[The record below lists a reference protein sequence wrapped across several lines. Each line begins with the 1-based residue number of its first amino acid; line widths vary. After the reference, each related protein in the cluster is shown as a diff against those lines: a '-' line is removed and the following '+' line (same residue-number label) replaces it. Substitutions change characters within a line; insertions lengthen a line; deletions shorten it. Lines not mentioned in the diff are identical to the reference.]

1 MSFHQGL
8 RSMELETRVSH
19 PSQDIAT
26 LILDFSL
33 RSNWYMHKYMHKAVT
48 TPSDL
53 TSLGMISNCISFLCS
68 PLSVSDTCTE
78 PVQSSLQSHGLSAK
92 KHYNFI
98 SLTHA
103 QIPQVT
109 SSNITPLKLC
119 TYFSFLPRVLH
130 VHTLLLDWTD
140 HRYDI
145 L

>member
-1 MSFHQGL
+1 
-8 RSMELETRVSH
+8 
-19 PSQDIAT
+19 
-26 LILDFSL
+26 
-33 RSNWYMHKYMHKAVT
+33 MHKYMHKAVT

-53 TSLGMISNCISFLCS
+53 TSLGMIPHCISFPCS
-68 PLSVSDTCTE
+68 PLSVSDTWTA
-78 PVQSSLQSHGLSAK
+78 PVQSSLQSRALSVK
-92 KHYNFI
+92 KHCNFI

-109 SSNITPLKLC
+109 SSNITSLKLC
-119 TYFSFLPRVLH
+119 TYFSSLPRVLH